1 LNRGK
6 KLRLRPWVKNTL
18 WAIFVISVLIIL
30 INIDYNYKKDSVE
43 SCIESGRDTKIC
55 EELWK

>member
-1 LNRGK
+1 MTRGK

-18 WAIFVISVLIIL
+18 WAIFVISVLIAL
-30 INIDYNYKKDSVE
+30 INFDYNFRKNEVE
-43 SCIESGRDTKIC
+43 ACIDSGRDVNIC